1 MADHPPILLIK
12 EWCKLYQER
21 FGQEVSWRFQSVL
34 SVISAGRTIED
45 DAAAA
50 GARHDQSDPKQNLRD
65 YFGALWRVGS
75 LLTADGL
82 LSGTKYEKRDLEEY
96 LALLECQF
104 PKTTLQ
110 KMYAQI
116 VRVPLSVLQ
125 IVGTNSPQQL
135 IEQAKIHFPA

>member
-1 MADHPPILLIK
+1 
-12 EWCKLYQER
+12 
-21 FGQEVSWRFQSVL
+21 
-34 SVISAGRTIED
+34 
-45 DAAAA
+45 
-50 GARHDQSDPKQNLRD
+50 
-65 YFGALWRVGS
+65 
-75 LLTADGL
+75 
-82 LSGTKYEKRDLEEY
+82 
-96 LALLECQF
+96 LECQF